1 MKKEYEVCKAVVV
14 FISATDVI
22 ASSGDPDKPLEMP
35 EVPV

>member
-1 MKKEYEVCKAVVV
+1 MKKEYEACKADVV

-22 ASSGDPDKPLEMP
+22 ATSGDPDKPLEMP